1 MFKKAVVYTLSALLI
16 FGGFTA
22 QVSAGVITT
31 EQALSLQ
38 AREARVTQVQAL
50 IMQAD
55 VQQAL
60 VDLGVDP
67 AQAALRA
74 ASLGDRELAQLQ
86 GQLETLPAGGSVLA
100 LIGAVF
106 LVLMILEFT
115 GVIDIFKKA

>member
-1 MFKKAVVYTLSALLI
+1 MFKKAVVYIVSVLLV
-16 FGGFTA
+16 FGGFTGHL
-22 QVSAGVITT
+22 SAGMITT
-31 EQALSLQ
+31 EQALSLE
-38 AREARVTQVQAL
+38 AHEARITQVQAL

-60 VDLGVDP
+60 ENLGVDP

-74 ASLGDRELAQLQ
+74 ASLGDRELVQLQ
-86 GQLETLPAGGSVLA
+86 GQLETLPAGGSALA

-115 GVIDIFKKA
+115 GVIDIFKS

>member
-1 MFKKAVVYTLSALLI
+1 MFKKAVVYIVSALLM
-16 FGGFTA
+16 FGGFTGH
-22 QVSAGVITT
+22 VSAGMITT
-31 EQALSLQ
+31 EQALSLE
-38 AREARVTQVQAL
+38 AREARISQVQAL

-86 GQLETLPAGGSVLA
+86 GQLETLPAGGSALA

-106 LVLMILEFT
+106 LVLIILELT
-115 GVIDIFKKA
+115 GVIDIFKKV

>member
-1 MFKKAVVYTLSALLI
+1 MFKKAVVFTVSGLLI

-22 QVSAGVITT
+22 QVSAGMITT

-86 GQLETLPAGGSVLA
+86 GQLETLPAGGSALA

-115 GVIDIFKKA
+115 GVIDIFKKS